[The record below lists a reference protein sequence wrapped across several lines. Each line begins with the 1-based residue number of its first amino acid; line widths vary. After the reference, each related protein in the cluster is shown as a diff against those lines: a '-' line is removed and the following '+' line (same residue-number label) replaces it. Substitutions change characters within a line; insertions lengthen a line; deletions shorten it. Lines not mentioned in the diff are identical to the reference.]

1 MKNAAESAKT
11 TDDVATRVAKLE
23 AEIVALRIM
32 VGALEAAVIARPS
45 LAPDGVDAAPA
56 GDDDL
61 KARVRAIEVQIGA
74 LTRQMDT
81 FLGKK
86 SPKPKVAAPDTKPEA
101 AKEEE
106 AAKAAAIYVDLHPA
120 FTVNLQG
127 KSKARFLQASVQ
139 VLTRE
144 PKVEEQIKQHS
155 PMIRNQLMLLFSGK
169 TSQDLRTV
177 EGKETLQNEARS
189 AIENVLKSESGKG
202 GVEAVFFTSF
212 VMQ

>member
-1 MKNAAESAKT
+1 MAADDQDGADLEQGESKKKGST
-11 TDDVATRVAKLE
+11 GKIIVI
-23 AEIVALRIM
+23 IVAALLLLGG
-32 VGALEAAVIARPS
+32 GA
-45 LAPDGVDAAPA
+45 GA
-56 GDDDL
+56 GL
-61 KARVRAIEVQIGA
+61 YFIGA
-74 LTRQMDT
+74 LGPDE
-81 FLGKK
+81 
-86 SPKPKVAAPDTKPEA
+86 KVVSEDDEDY
-101 AKEEE
+101 EEE
-106 AAKAAAIYVDLHPA
+106 EEEETRAEAIYVDLHPA

-155 PMIRNQLMLLFSGK
+155 PMIRNKLVMLFSGK
-169 TSQDLRTV
+169 TSQELRTV

-189 AIENVLKSESGKG
+189 AIDGVLKTENGKG

>member
-1 MKNAAESAKT
+1 MADEDGDDLELAESKGKGSKS
-11 TDDVATRVAKLE
+11 KLIIL
-23 AEIVALRIM
+23 IVSAVLLLGGGAGAGLYFT
-32 VGALEAAVIARPS
+32 GALASAEKVSI
-45 LAPDGVDAAPA
+45 
-56 GDDDL
+56 DDED
-61 KARVRAIEVQIGA
+61 E
-74 LTRQMDT
+74 MEDE
-81 FLGKK
+81 
-86 SPKPKVAAPDTKPEA
+86 DEEEE
-101 AKEEE
+101 EEE

-155 PMIRNQLMLLFSGK
+155 PMIRNKLMLLFSGK
-169 TSQDLRTV
+169 TSQELSTV
-177 EGKETLQNEARS
+177 EGKETLQQEARS
-189 AIENVLKSESGKG
+189 AIENVLKSETSDG